1 MKYLILILTTLPF
14 VCNAGNLETIV
25 PDDSDPFYAGKPRDT
40 TADDQAAHCKQLRQ
54 RMDELKGRP
63 QSRNAVIRRYKLEC
77 QPQYDT
83 FRQPH
88 IR

>member
-1 MKYLILILTTLPF
+1 MKSLILVLTTLPF
-14 VCNAGNLETIV
+14 ACNAGNVESIM
-25 PDDSDPFYAGKPRDT
+25 PGESDPYYAGKARDT

-77 QPQYDT
+77 QPQHDT
-83 FRQPH
+83 VRQPH
-88 IR
+88 IQ